1 MNQRRSQNPTALEN
15 ARRLTE
21 VIVLFTEA
29 PKNDR
34 LAKSIYGS
42 GHFINRKG
50 WKMPASKNG
59 FTEAVV
65 NGLFSEAAVLR
76 HLPR

>member
-42 GHFINRKG
+42 GHFIYRKG
-50 WKMPASKNG
+50 
-59 FTEAVV
+59 
-65 NGLFSEAAVLR
+65 
-76 HLPR
+76 